1 MIKCART
8 AHFDTD
14 NQVSRF
20 LSCVLFVNAACI
32 EGRWAYLVEIQFV
45 QFLMMYLVL
54 LSSFDG
60 NFYIWKTCGKKWN
73 KNYIPCQAVCNMF
86 EICELPEEFRDIWRL
101 ERVLV
106 PRQLLFKETNIMLK
120 GQPPKWKG
128 ALCNIPIDV
137 VDVCNRQ
144 PH

>member
-73 KNYIPCQAVCNMF
+73 KNYIPCQSVCNMF
-86 EICELPEEFRDIWRL
+86 EICELPEEFRDI
-101 ERVLV
+101 
-106 PRQLLFKETNIMLK
+106 
-120 GQPPKWKG
+120 
-128 ALCNIPIDV
+128 
-137 VDVCNRQ
+137 
-144 PH
+144 